1 MIKKLRDVIAV
12 VMPESMAISAKA
24 IAVPDKYSN
33 KNNGL
38 GFCLGEKQEVNV
50 ALTLHQSCSV
60 SRRWLWVLAY
70 LVGF

>member
-1 MIKKLRDVIAV
+1 
-12 VMPESMAISAKA
+12 MAKSAKA

-38 GFCLGEKQEVNV
+38 DFCLGEKQVVNV

-60 SRRWLWVLAY
+60 SRHWVWPLAY
-70 LVGF
+70 